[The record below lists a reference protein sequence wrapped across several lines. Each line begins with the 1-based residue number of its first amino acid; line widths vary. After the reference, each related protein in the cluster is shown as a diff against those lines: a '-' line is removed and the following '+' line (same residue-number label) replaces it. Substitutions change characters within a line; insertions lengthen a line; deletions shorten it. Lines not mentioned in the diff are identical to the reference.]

1 MMNIYRRNL
10 VKILIVLPLLTLL
23 SLPASALSLG
33 QAKAQG
39 LVGETPSGYL
49 AAVKPSPAVNA
60 LIKDI
65 NGKRLAAYQN
75 IAKKNGQP
83 LATVQKLAGQKA
95 MSNTPR
101 GQYVKVG
108 GSWKKK

>member
-1 MMNIYRRNL
+1 MMNVIRRNL
-10 VKILIVLPLLTLL
+10 VKILIALPLLTML
-23 SLPASALSLG
+23 SLPASALTLG

-49 AAVKPSPAVNA
+49 AAVKPSPSVNA

-65 NGKRLAAYQN
+65 NGKRKAAYQN

-83 LATVQKLAGQKA
+83 LSTVQQLAGQKA
-95 MSNTPR
+95 INNTPT
-101 GQYVKVG
+101 GQYVKIG